1 MMQCTV
7 AGIGMN
13 GTMRQG
19 CALNDAAALEIADGK
34 MDSF

>member
-1 MMQCTV
+1 MMQCTI

-13 GTMRQG
+13 GTMKQG
-19 CALNDAAALEIADGK
+19 RALNNAAVLEIADGK